1 MILDGALL
9 PPGCPCVDGGA
20 TAQVA
25 VDGMASSGKCFVNL
39 YIVCPRWRLTASLTL
54 LTSLNSMTWTGH
66 QRGRFSHQKFT
77 RAMALNCSMIY
88 RSYYYH
94 LLHLFFLLI
103 LSLSLSILWME
114 MLNRLWLAKKVTHRR
129 AVIHVFWSAAFNY
142 RHYLLPPFLSFF
154 CNKSNEKQKKNQTQ
168 SPINTLDC
176 QRVQFFVCLYKCVC
190 VKERMSV
197 SLSSWPTKSAPY

>member
-39 YIVCPRWRLTASLTL
+39 YIACPRWRLTASLTL

-103 LSLSLSILWME
+103 LSLSLYFVNGNVKQTVIGQESNTSESGDSCFLVG
-114 MLNRLWLAKKVTHRR
+114 RL
-129 AVIHVFWSAAFNY
+129 
-142 RHYLLPPFLSFF
+142 
-154 CNKSNEKQKKNQTQ
+154 Q
-168 SPINTLDC
+168 
-176 QRVQFFVCLYKCVC
+176 
-190 VKERMSV
+190 
-197 SLSSWPTKSAPY
+197 LSSLFAAAIFVFLLQQIK